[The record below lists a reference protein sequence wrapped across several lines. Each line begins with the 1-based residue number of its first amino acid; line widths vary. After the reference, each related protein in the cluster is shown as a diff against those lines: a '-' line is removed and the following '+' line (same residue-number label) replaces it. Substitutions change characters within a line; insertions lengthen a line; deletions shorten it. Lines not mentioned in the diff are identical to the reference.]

1 MIIFSP
7 LVNAVLPHRPRITSN
22 NGPAAVSNDAM
33 MGFKVT
39 QVVITVSKPG

>member
-1 MIIFSP
+1 MMTFSP
-7 LVNAVLPHRPRITSN
+7 LVNVTLPHRPRITSN
-22 NGPAAVSNDAM
+22 NGPAAVGSDAT